1 MSDRTLPVTLLMA
14 VPEPVKFTVKPSPM
28 LKSDQSRV
36 SCDRLIDVA
45 SSSQLFVQ
53 PSGTGRLDPERA
65 GCAARNAMTQSMT
78 AAQRPRKNRL
88 ARCSALSMVRRPG
101 T

>member
-1 MSDRTLPVTLLMA
+1 MSERTPPVTLLTA
-14 VPEPVKFTVKPSPM
+14 VPEPVKRTAKPSPM
-28 LKSDQSRV
+28 LKSDQLRV
-36 SCDRLIDVA
+36 AWESSIDVA
-45 SSSQLFVQ
+45 PSSQVFVQ